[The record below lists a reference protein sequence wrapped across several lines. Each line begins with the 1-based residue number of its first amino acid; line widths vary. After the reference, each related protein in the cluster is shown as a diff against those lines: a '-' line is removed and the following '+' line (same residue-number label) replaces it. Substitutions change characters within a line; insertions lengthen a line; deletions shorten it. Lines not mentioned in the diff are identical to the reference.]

1 MAVRQELNGLTW
13 AGRRARVCLPSLQ
26 LPRGTASS
34 TTPTPSQASI
44 SEHPSPSSPGTGCPG
59 TAPDGSLAL
68 GTKATLCPAL
78 GWLQAG

>member
-1 MAVRQELNGLTW
+1 MDSPRQQEGLGS
-13 AGRRARVCLPSLQ
+13 AFQSCSSQEGLLLQ
-26 LPRGTASS
+26 HH
-34 TTPTPSQASI
+34 PTPSQASI
-44 SEHPSPSSPGTGCPG
+44 SERASPSSPGTGCPG